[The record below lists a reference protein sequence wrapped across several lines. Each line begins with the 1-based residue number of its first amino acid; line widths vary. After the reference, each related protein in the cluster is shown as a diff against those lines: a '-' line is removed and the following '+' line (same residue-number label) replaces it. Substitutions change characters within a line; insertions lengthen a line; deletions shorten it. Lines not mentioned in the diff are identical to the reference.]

1 MLNPSKMKSI
11 LVGYRMGTFSARRDA
26 AHTSEW
32 RNAASIYWGVDARG
46 QMEEPRYSDIN
57 DAELRAIEA
66 ELGHPVTRELAQWF
80 IRNRINRDAVERM
93 LQAENANLFET
104 TKKEK
109 LVRGI
114 DRPAARSQG
123 SGCGKIKAKKKCA

>member
-1 MLNPSKMKSI
+1 
-11 LVGYRMGTFSARRDA
+11 
-26 AHTSEW
+26 
-32 RNAASIYWGVDARG
+32 
-46 QMEEPRYSDIN
+46 MEEPRYSDIN

>member
-1 MLNPSKMKSI
+1 
-11 LVGYRMGTFSARRDA
+11 MGTFSARRDA

-80 IRNRINRDAVERM
+80 IRNRTNRDAVERM
-93 LQAENANLFET
+93 LQAENTNHFDAANKGLI
-104 TKKEK
+104 
-109 LVRGI
+109 VRDI
-114 DRPAARSQG
+114 KRPGAESEG
-123 SGCGKIKAKKKCA
+123 SDSGKIKAKKKCA